1 MAAFIWFRNTCFS
14 EHHKKWMLSSKS
26 NQAIF
31 FSEYFFF
38 KELPKKTRTF
48 ILASMMRGNSIIAF
62 HHNVFITNFYATTL
76 QKLFFTDET

>member
-1 MAAFIWFRNTCFS
+1 MDALF
-14 EHHKKWMLSSKS
+14 KKQPSY
-26 NQAIF
+26 F
-31 FSEYFFF
+31 FLRIFFF

-62 HHNVFITNFYATTL
+62 HHNIFITNFYATTL